1 MTPSPS
7 GHAAR
12 ASLALVLALAAVPAT
27 GLTLGVT
34 ARGGAGGAA
43 AVVATDAELRDTR
56 SRPVRFRSDVLGRG
70 VTLVSFTLVG
80 CQVQCP
86 LSDHRMNLVEDALAA
101 RGRGDVRLVTLTI
114 NPDNR
119 PEDLRRHAEQ
129 FGPGP
134 SRTFLTGVPDQLY
147 PLLDGLGMVFGN
159 AADHP
164 LFFLVFDAAG
174 RAVARIPEDR
184 ATPEALTAAVLAA
197 AR

>member
-1 MTPSPS
+1 MTRTITVR
-7 GHAAR
+7 AAL
-12 ASLALVLALAAVPAT
+12 AALALVLAGPPAA
-27 GLTLGVT
+27 GITLGAT
-34 ARGGAGGAA
+34 AKGGSGGAA

-56 SRPVRFRSDVLGRG
+56 ARPVRFRRDVLGQG

-86 LSDHRMNLVEDALAA
+86 VSDHAMNLVEDALAA

-114 NPDNR
+114 NPDNG
-119 PEDLRRHAEQ
+119 PEDMRRHAEQ

-134 SRTFLTGVPDQLY
+134 SRTFLTGAPDQLY

-174 RAVARIPEDR
+174 RPVARIPENR

-197 AR
+197 R